1 MVIVYSGSLE
11 WATHFLILTN
21 TKQEMLGDGVI
32 LFVMSI
38 LSYFDINAVF
48 FSSFF
53 FFYITCNNAMQNW
66 KVKKKKKLLFSSQT
80 KIHEKSKFPLFDF
93 THRPIMHYKMTHC
106 WREKIQ
112 LILHADSYHSTILG

>member
-1 MVIVYSGSLE
+1 MSVIMVIAYSGSLE

-53 FFYITCNNAMQNW
+53 YITCNNAMQNW
-66 KVKKKKKLLFSSQT
+66 KVKKKKKTVIQFSNKNS
-80 KIHEKSKFPLFDF
+80 
-93 THRPIMHYKMTHC
+93 
-106 WREKIQ
+106 
-112 LILHADSYHSTILG
+112 